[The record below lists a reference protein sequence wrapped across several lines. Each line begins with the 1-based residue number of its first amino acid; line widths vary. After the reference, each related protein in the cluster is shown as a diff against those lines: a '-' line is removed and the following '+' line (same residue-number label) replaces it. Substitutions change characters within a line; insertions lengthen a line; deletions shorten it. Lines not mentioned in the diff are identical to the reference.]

1 MISRRTFGLTALA
14 ATAPLAV
21 PGSAT
26 AAAPGAGGAV
36 AASAVSAARGIAL
49 PKATPLRRLDVIP
62 SGTFTSDADRVLV
75 AALQG
80 LVAKT
85 SSEQIFIDEGG
96 PGAVWKDF
104 LHTEY
109 GVVLDDSRP
118 TWPALLKRFR
128 QHLAGYVLYDMAG
141 NPPSVNVASSLSGP
155 MKALPVDVSQ
165 EAQVRALGVT
175 RQVLDV
181 TGRTE
186 KWAYD
191 RYGRLFSRTTA
202 AELNPSVRY
211 HLRDYIAMT
220 DAFTFYDG
228 VTDWRAQVLGAMKPG
243 AALMGYG
250 NNEYDMVEQAS
261 QRGVTS
267 IPSDLAPNL
276 SALSAVYGNEGLTQK
291 PQPTPKTRNKHYVSF
306 VISDGDNVA
315 WNLWG
320 LQQYFSNPD
329 RGRFDVGYGIAPSLV
344 DLAPAAMRW
353 YYENASRGA
362 ASDCFIA
369 GPSGSG
375 YVFPAKMPPDDLAL
389 FTNRLNAYMA
399 AGDLGISEILDDQ
412 DSFFRNDVWSAY
424 LRQPNIDAL
433 FFFGYG
439 DTDRISGRIS
449 WVNGK
454 PVIAQRDVLW
464 AGLTEE
470 GDLIRNINSRP
481 AAPTSADGYTLVL
494 VHCWTKSLSDIRTV
508 VDGLGPDVEVVTPK
522 AFTELIVRNRAR

>member
-14 ATAPLAV
+14 AAAPLAV
-21 PGSAT
+21 PRS
-26 AAAPGAGGAV
+26 AAAAVPGAGGA
-36 AASAVSAARGIAL
+36 ADTSAVSAARGIAL
-49 PKATPLRRLDVIP
+49 PKGTALRRLDVIP
-62 SGTFTSDADRVLV
+62 SGNLTSDADRVLV

-80 LVAKT
+80 LVART
-85 SSEQIFIDEGG
+85 SSEHIFIDEGG

-109 GVVLDDSRP
+109 GVVLDDSFP

-128 QHLAGYVLYDMAG
+128 QNLAGYVLYDLAG

-155 MKALPVDVSQ
+155 LRALPVDVSQ
-165 EAQVRALGVT
+165 EAQVRALGLG

-191 RYGRLFSRTTA
+191 NYSRLFSRTTA
-202 AELNPSVRY
+202 AELNPSVHY
-211 HLRDYIAMT
+211 HQRDYIAMT

-228 VTDWRAQVLGAMKPG
+228 VTDWRAQVLGALKPG

-250 NNEYDMVEQAS
+250 DSEYDMVAQAS
-261 QRGVTS
+261 RCGVTS

-276 SALSAVYGNEGLTQK
+276 SALSAVHGNEGLTQK
-291 PQPTPKTRNKHYVSF
+291 PLVAPATRNKHYVSF
-306 VISDGDNVA
+306 VVSDGDNVA

-329 RGRFDVGYGIAPSLV
+329 RGRFDVGYGISPSLV

-389 FTNRLNAYMA
+389 FTDRLNAYMA
-399 AGDLGISEILDDQ
+399 AGDLRVSEILDDQ
-412 DSFFRNDVWSAY
+412 DSFDRTDVWSAY

-470 GDLIRNINSRP
+470 QDLIRNINSRP

-494 VHCWTKSLSDIRTV
+494 VHCWTKTLSNIRTV
-508 VDGLGPDVEVVTPK
+508 VDGLGPDVEVVTPR
-522 AFTELIVRNRAR
+522 AFTDLIVRNRAR